1 MRFGVDACVPG
12 QLAEALAGLGA
23 DVVSAAGRPAMPD
36 EDVLRGAV
44 ARDRVLI
51 TTDKDFGELV
61 FRDRRAAV
69 GVVLIRFD
77 LVSDA
82 IVQATARRIVALQDH
97 GRGWFVVLEPKQE
110 RARPM
115 PE

>member
-1 MRFGVDACVPG
+1 VRFAIDACVPG
-12 QLAEALAGLGA
+12 QLAEALTALGA

-36 EDVLRGAV
+36 EEVLSGAL

-61 FRDRRAAV
+61 FRDGRAAV

-77 LVSDA
+77 LVSDE
-82 IVQATARRIVALQDH
+82 IVQATAQRILALQDQ
-97 GRGWFVVLEPKQE
+97 GRGWFAVLEAKME
-110 RARPM
+110 RVRPM
-115 PE
+115 PG

>member
-1 MRFGVDACVPG
+1 MRFAIDACVPN
-12 QLAEALAGLGA
+12 QLAEALKAYGA

-36 EDVLRGAV
+36 DEVLSGAL

-51 TTDKDFGELV
+51 TSDKDFGDLV
-61 FRDRRAAV
+61 FRDGHAAV

-82 IVQATARRIVALQDH
+82 IVDATAQRILALQNY
-97 GRGWFVVLEPKQE
+97 GRGWFTVLEPKQE

-115 PE
+115 PG